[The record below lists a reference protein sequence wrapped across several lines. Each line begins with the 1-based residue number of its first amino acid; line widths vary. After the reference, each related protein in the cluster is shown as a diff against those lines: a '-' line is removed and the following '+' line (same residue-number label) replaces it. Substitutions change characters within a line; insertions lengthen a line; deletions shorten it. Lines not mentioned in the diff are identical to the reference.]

1 MTNKNNNNSQGLDL
15 VSPLVEIA
23 HELGTELVKLI
34 IFLTKWA
41 YRKWNKNYFEVTKI
55 EERHLKVK
63 KKTQNANALGY
74 STNHRKELA
83 LCDID
88 YKMHSFIVGASGFGK
103 TNLISILQEH
113 SLQTERPIIFIDPKG
128 DLEAITDFKELCK
141 KYNRTCYIFSE
152 HQKDSIKLNHFREGS
167 LSLVTNRIISALE
180 WSEPFYK
187 NVSIDALSKALKI
200 IQDSQKEFSLA
211 SICEVLNTSF
221 NSKETLGLRVQLDQ
235 ILISDFGKLLT
246 GGEKSKTFMDIREEQ
261 ACLYIGLS
269 TQGYGETAYSLGKIF
284 LGELLYASYYK
295 LTTTK
300 NSKESMK
307 ASISVFF
314 DEFGSLVTD
323 RFIELQ
329 NKCRGAGIQL
339 FMAVQSIADIDKID
353 PNLTQQVLES
363 SSNFFIF
370 KQRMEA
376 SANLFSSSIG
386 TKLTKKYTTR
396 EDNGTDT
403 GMTSV
408 REVDELLVHPNI
420 IKNLKV
426 GQCILL
432 RHDPTRLDLISVR
445 SRKLEIQSQQG
456 EQKKEESK
464 KEDKQEG
471 KQEGKKEKTKTT
483 EAVQGIKETKVTIVN
498 KAF

>member
-1 MTNKNNNNSQGLDL
+1 MASKNSNNSQGLDL
-15 VSPLVEIA
+15 ISPLVEIF
-23 HELGTELVKLI
+23 HELGTEFVKLL
-34 IFLTKWA
+34 IFLAKWA
-41 YRKWNKNYFEVTKI
+41 YKKWNKNYFEVTKI
-55 EERHLKVK
+55 EEKHLKVK
-63 KKTQNANALGY
+63 KKAKNANSLGY
-74 STNHRKELA
+74 STNHKKELGLA
-83 LCDID
+83 EID
-88 YKMHSFIVGASGFGK
+88 YKMHSFIIGASGFGK

-113 SLQTERPIIFIDPKG
+113 SLQTERPIVFIDPKG
-128 DLEAITDFKELCK
+128 DLEAITEFKELCN
-141 KYNRTCYIFSE
+141 KYKRTCYIFSE
-152 HQKDSIKLNHFREGS
+152 HQKDSIKLNPFREGS
-167 LSLVTNRIISALE
+167 ISLVTNRIISALE

-235 ILISDFGKLLT
+235 ILISDFGKILT
-246 GGEKSKTFMDIREEQ
+246 GGDKSKTLMDIREEQ

-269 TQGYGETAYSLGKIF
+269 TQGYGETAYALGKIF

-300 NSKESMK
+300 NSKESIK
-307 ASISVFF
+307 ASMSVFF

-339 FMAVQSIADIDKID
+339 FMAVQSIADIDKVD
-353 PNLTQQVLES
+353 PNLTQQILES

-386 TKLTKKYTTR
+386 TTLTKKYTSR
-396 EDNGTDT
+396 EDNGTST

-426 GQCILL
+426 GQCVVL
-432 RHDPTRLDLISVR
+432 RHDPTRLDLITVR
-445 SRKLEIQSQQG
+445 SRKLEIQPQQG
-456 EQKKEESK
+456 EQPKKEN
-464 KEDKQEG
+464 Q
-471 KQEGKKEKTKTT
+471 KKEKEVVTQKK
-483 EAVQGIKETKVTIVN
+483 KETKVTIVN